1 MVVEESRDEGTKSP
15 DTVSDTAKEK
25 DEKVQQIVAHAAA
38 LFDSVELQ
46 RALTD
51 WQQSSGQFSAD
62 IANNPYLNWLF
73 PQGVS
78 WNDVPYLSAFI
89 LLAMVNN
96 ASQEEKL

>member
-1 MVVEESRDEGTKSP
+1 MQKITEINNEKHEK
-15 DTVSDTAKEK
+15 AKQAV
-25 DEKVQQIVAHAAA
+25 DQAAA
-38 LFDSVELQ
+38 LFNTIELQ

-62 IANNPYLNWLF
+62 MASNPYLNWLF

-78 WNDVPYLSAFI
+78 WNDIPHLSAFV

>member
-1 MVVEESRDEGTKSP
+1 MCPFTDKDNAVASETTNEKHEK
-15 DTVSDTAKEK
+15 AKQAV
-25 DEKVQQIVAHAAA
+25 DQAAA
-38 LFDSVELQ
+38 LFNTIELQ

-62 IANNPYLNWLF
+62 MASNPYLNWLF

-78 WNDVPYLSAFI
+78 WNDVPYLSAFA

>member
-1 MVVEESRDEGTKSP
+1 MCPFTDKDNAVTSETTNEKHEK
-15 DTVSDTAKEK
+15 AKQAV
-25 DEKVQQIVAHAAA
+25 DQAAA
-38 LFDSVELQ
+38 LFNTIELQ

-51 WQQSSGQFSAD
+51 WQQSSGKFSAD
-62 IANNPYLNWLF
+62 MASNPYLHWLF

-78 WNDVPYLSAFI
+78 WNDIPHLSAFV